1 MSFQVCSDGWELEFQ
16 EVADLVRPEEK
27 VTYFKMSKESE
38 GSFRDFMKNIM
49 SESSNCIIKGS
60 MLRER
65 SLLL

>member
-1 MSFQVCSDGWELEFQ
+1 M
-16 EVADLVRPEEK
+16 ADLVQPEQK

-38 GSFRDFMKNIM
+38 GSFRDLMKNM

>member
-1 MSFQVCSDGWELEFQ
+1 M
-16 EVADLVRPEEK
+16 ADLVRPDQK

-38 GSFRDFMKNIM
+38 CSFRDLMKNIM

-60 MLRER
+60 MFRER

>member
-1 MSFQVCSDGWELEFQ
+1 MTDGSLSFKK
-16 EVADLVRPEEK
+16 VADLVRPEQK

-38 GSFRDFMKNIM
+38 GSFRELMKNIM